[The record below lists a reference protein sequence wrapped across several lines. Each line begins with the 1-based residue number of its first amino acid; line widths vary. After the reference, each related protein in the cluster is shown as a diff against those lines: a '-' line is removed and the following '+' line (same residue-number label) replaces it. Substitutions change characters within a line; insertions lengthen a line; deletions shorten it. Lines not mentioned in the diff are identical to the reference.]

1 MCRFVDWEIKAT
13 LDKKHG
19 LIGVQLPTIEKGLNN
34 TVYAPDR
41 LNSNINSGYALCVD
55 WNNLTLDNLISY
67 IETANSKQQTAKVK
81 D

>member
-34 TVYAPDR
+34 TVYA
-41 LNSNINSGYALCVD
+41 LCVD

-67 IETANSKQQTAKVK
+67 IETANSKQQTANSKQQK
-81 D
+81 